1 MNDTV
6 KEMLEAT
13 SNKAVEHVAM
23 NRAYHAQLALIDKKT
38 KLLCLRFITAT
49 KIEPAERELFIADL
63 VHLQATRNEV
73 VQEVL
78 NHNTL

>member
-1 MNDTV
+1 MNNAI

-13 SNKAVEHVAM
+13 SNKAVEHVAV
-23 NRAYHAQLALIDKKT
+23 NRAYHAQLASIDKKT

-63 VHLQATRNEV
+63 VRLQATRNEL

-78 NHNTL
+78 NHNIL